1 MTTEARLDPRVQ
13 RSRSTVIG
21 ATLELVGERGIGGI
35 TVDAVAERSGVAKTT
50 IYRQWPDGRSLVLA
64 AFQTLLR
71 QPADPDTGSLRGDL
85 LEALGSLA
93 DALRDSPAASLM
105 AALIDAAERDERFAE
120 LHRQEAAERLA
131 VMHRILHR
139 GRERGELPGDA
150 DLAEVLD
157 LVSGPLFHRRY
168 VSGTGSDRAL
178 DRAFA
183 ERVVDLALAA
193 YGVRRD
199 A

>member
-1 MTTEARLDPRVQ
+1 MTPARVDPRVQ

-64 AFQTLLR
+64 AFQTLLS
-71 QPADPDTGSLRGDL
+71 QPEDPDTGTLRGDL
-85 LEALGSLA
+85 REALGSLA
-93 DALRDSPAASLM
+93 DALRESPAAPLM

-120 LHRQEAAERLA
+120 LHRQEATQRLA
-131 VMHRILHR
+131 VIHRILER
-139 GRERGELPGDA
+139 GRARGELPPDA
-150 DLAEVLD
+150 DLAAVLD

-168 VSGTGSDRAL
+168 VSGVGPGRTL

-183 ERVVDLALAA
+183 EQVVDLALAA
-193 YGVRRD
+193 VGTVRD
-199 A
+199 P